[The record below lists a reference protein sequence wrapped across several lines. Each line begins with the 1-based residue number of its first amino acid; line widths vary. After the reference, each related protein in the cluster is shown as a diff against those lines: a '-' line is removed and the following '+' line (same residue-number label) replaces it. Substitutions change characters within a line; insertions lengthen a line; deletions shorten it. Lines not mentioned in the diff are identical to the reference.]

1 MGYHKDSTN
10 SKYFLKN
17 QLLTLKKELNMF
29 LVPTFCEIAKN
40 DSYIFKKLKK
50 DPISF
55 SVVKNGQ
62 FHLFFSKS
70 ATRMLIW
77 HTLNPIF

>member
-29 LVPTFCEIAKN
+29 LVPTFCGI
-40 DSYIFKKLKK
+40 
-50 DPISF
+50 
-55 SVVKNGQ
+55 VKNAPYIIKMVKKKS
-62 FHLFFSKS
+62 HKFFRYQEWSIPPVFQRN
-70 ATRMLIW
+70 AYL
-77 HTLNPIF
+77 